1 MCGILI
7 LLGIPSSPTGILGNQ
22 IYGIV
27 RESGMKLVQL
37 ARGRIAYPGLVRSGN
52 SQPEVSAMEKRTVML
67 QETSR
72 EREKEEIR
80 TLFQSSDTLYYSDI
94 VGRLGISL
102 RTVVEICDELKAAG
116 EIALD
121 KSI

>member
-1 MCGILI
+1 MNILI
-7 LLGIPSSPTGILGNQ
+7 GVLGTIALWCVKHMKAIQL
-22 IYGIV
+22 V
-27 RESGMKLVQL
+27 RE
-37 ARGRIAYPGLVRSGN
+37 RILYPGLVKGSN
-52 SQPEVSAMEKRTVML
+52 PQPKFSAMDKRTIVP

-80 TLFQSSDTLYYSDI
+80 ILFRGNGTLYYSDI
-94 VGRLGISL
+94 VRKLGIGL

-121 KSI
+121 ERI